1 MEIEEYRHLWQPGF
15 GGSVLVRLKGDIGT
29 GAEDFV
35 IYNINERNVLLIED
49 EGECQEVVRRMLE
62 SGAPILDDFPPCA
75 T

>member
-15 GGSVLVRLKGDIGT
+15 GGSALVRLKEDIGT
-29 GAEDFV
+29 GVEDFV

-49 EGECQEVVRRMLE
+49 EGEYQELVRRMIE
-62 SGAPILDDFPPCA
+62 SGAPILDDFPPRA